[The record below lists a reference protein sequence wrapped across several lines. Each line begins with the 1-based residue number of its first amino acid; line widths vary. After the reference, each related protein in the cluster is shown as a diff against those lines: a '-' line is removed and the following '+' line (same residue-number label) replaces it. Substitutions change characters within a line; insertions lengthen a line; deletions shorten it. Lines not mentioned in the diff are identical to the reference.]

1 MLSSRSIWFGL
12 VEFGL
17 DWFGLDFLKED
28 DEKRQALEQR
38 SVRGCQRSDWSCERL
53 CGSVWET
60 KEVKKTSSER
70 LEGEGSIY
78 VNISRVRCREI
89 PTESK
94 WIELR
99 STTASKA
106 AVTLF
111 QGHSLER
118 RSKFGPSSS
127 IFGRHNLK
135 KSGVMV
141 SLKNST

>member
-38 SVRGCQRSDWSCERL
+38 SVGGCQRSDWSCERL
-53 CGSVWET
+53 CGGVWET
-60 KEVKKTSSER
+60 KEEKKTSSER
-70 LEGEGSIY
+70 LEGRGSIY
-78 VNISRVRCREI
+78 VNICRVRCREI
-89 PTESK
+89 PTGTK
-94 WIELR
+94 WIEVY
-99 STTASKA
+99 STATGKA

-118 RSKFGPSSS
+118 RSKFGPSSN
-127 IFGRHNLK
+127 IFGMHNLK
-135 KSGVMV
+135 KSGVTV